1 MNDADTLQENPGQA
15 RTCTN
20 SVLPKHQTLPF
31 SPSHLSPFC
40 LKHLEST
47 LAFLIRWFGRETS
60 LFSLRDKNKNV
71 SDQNFHIWS
80 QMIDEI

>member
-1 MNDADTLQENPGQA
+1 MLGLAPTLSLPRHQ
-15 RTCTN
+15 
-20 SVLPKHQTLPF
+20 VLP
-31 SPSHLSPFC
+31 PSHLSPSC
-40 LKHLEST
+40 LKPLEAT
-47 LAFLIRWFGRETS
+47 LAFLIRQFGWETS